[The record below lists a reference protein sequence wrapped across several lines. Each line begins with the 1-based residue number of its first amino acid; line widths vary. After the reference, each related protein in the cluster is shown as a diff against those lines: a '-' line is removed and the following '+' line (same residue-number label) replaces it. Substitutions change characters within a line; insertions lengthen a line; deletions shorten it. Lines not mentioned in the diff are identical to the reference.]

1 MGWWQRTFSNT
12 PAARL
17 ERAEIFWSNEEYNK
31 VRLEVQ
37 DLTDA
42 RAQDL
47 YNLSLERL
55 VTLNLDEA
63 HARFSLGDS
72 TGAEEHLML
81 AKEFGASNSQVQDI
95 RRSGRAIQQMDL
107 AKKRAKAAE
116 KENQKQMHG
125 DDPIWSLP
133 PDDPRLQYALHLE
146 TYPVEVRERL
156 IPLGQEFA
164 EAVLSI
170 QQGNGGDGVSILS
183 NYIEREPAV
192 RYERAR
198 AAMAIGNLPL
208 AIADLMTFGDEVG
221 HCVIGNVHTG
231 ALLGQLM
238 AQVGRTAEG
247 IDTMSSLIAD
257 DEHISMRIVRSQMQ
271 LQQGHLEIAEKETQQ
286 LLKEL
291 PKSQPLIRQL
301 ATIRLEQD
309 NRISAANILEAGFS
323 SCCETG
329 SCSAQRPDVQS
340 VRLLARIYL
349 EDRVL
354 PDRCNELLQQL
365 QSLVPQPIWEDQYLI
380 TLHARN
386 NGDSVANSLAQKLH
400 DALKEGDPRR
410 TWITKNFATA

>member
-1 MGWWQRTFSNT
+1 MGWFQRTFLNT
-12 PAARL
+12 PEARL
-17 ERAEIFWSNEEYNK
+17 ERAELFWTNKEYNK

-37 DLTDA
+37 DLSA
-42 RAQDL
+42 PRAQDL

-55 VTLNLDEA
+55 STLNLDEA
-63 HARFSLGDS
+63 LARFSLGDTVS
-72 TGAEEHLML
+72 AEEHLNL
-81 AKEFGASNSQVQDI
+81 AKEFGASHSQIQDI
-95 RRSGRAIQQMDL
+95 RKEGRLIQQKDL
-107 AKKRAKAAE
+107 EAKRAKKAAKE
-116 KENQKQMHG
+116 KQQQVHG

-146 TYPVEVRERL
+146 TYPVNVRERL

-164 EAVLSI
+164 SAVLAI
-170 QQGNGGDGVSILS
+170 QQGKGVDGITILS

-198 AAMAIGNLPL
+198 AAMSVGNLPL

-238 AQVGRTAEG
+238 AQTGQTEEG
-247 IDTMSSLIAD
+247 LDKMSALIAD
-257 DEHISMRIVRSQMQ
+257 DEHISMRIVKSQLH
-271 LQQGHLEIAEKETQQ
+271 LQKGDLSTAEKETQQ

-301 ATIRLEQD
+301 ATIRLQQD

-354 PDRCNELLQQL
+354 PERCDELLQQL
-365 QSLVPQPIWEDQYLI
+365 RGLVQQPLWEDQYLM

-386 NGDSVANSLAQKLH
+386 NGDSVANSLAQKLYGV
-400 DALKEGDPRR
+400 LKEGDPRR
-410 TWITKNFATA
+410 EWVTKAFAIM

>member
-1 MGWWQRTFSNT
+1 
-12 PAARL
+12 
-17 ERAEIFWSNEEYNK
+17 
-31 VRLEVQ
+31 
-37 DLTDA
+37 
-42 RAQDL
+42 
-47 YNLSLERL
+47 
-55 VTLNLDEA
+55 
-63 HARFSLGDS
+63 
-72 TGAEEHLML
+72 ML
-81 AKEFGASNSQVQDI
+81 AKEFGASNSQIQEI
-95 RRSGRAIQQMDL
+95 RRSGRAIQRMDL
-107 AKKRAKAAE
+107 EKKQAKAAE
-116 KENQKQMHG
+116 KESKKQMHG

-170 QQGNGGDGVSILS
+170 QQGKGVDGVSILS

-198 AAMAIGNLPL
+198 AAMSIGNIPL
-208 AIADLMTFGDEVG
+208 AIADLMTFGDEIG

-238 AQVGRTAEG
+238 AQSGRTDEG
-247 IDTMSSLIAD
+247 IETMSSLIAD

-271 LQQGHLEIAEKETQQ
+271 LQQGKLTIAEQETQQ

-301 ATIRLEQD
+301 ATIRLQQD

-349 EDRVL
+349 EDRVV

-386 NGDSVANSLAQKLH
+386 SGDSVANSLAKNLH

-410 TWITKNFATA
+410 GWITKNFSMA

>member
-1 MGWWQRTFSNT
+1 MGWWQRTFSNS

-17 ERAEIFWSNEEYNK
+17 ERAELFWKNEEYNK

-37 DLTDA
+37 DLTDS

-47 YNLSLERL
+47 YNLALERL

-72 TGAEEHLML
+72 VGAEDHLL
-81 AKEFGASNSQVQDI
+81 IAKEFGATNRQVQDI
-95 RRSGRAIQQMDL
+95 RKSGKAIQRMDL
-107 AKKRAKAAE
+107 EKKRAKAAE
-116 KENQKQMHG
+116 KESKKQMHG

-170 QQGNGGDGVSILS
+170 QQGKGVDGISILS

-198 AAMAIGNLPL
+198 AAITIGNLPL

-238 AQVGRTAEG
+238 AQAGRTDEG

-257 DEHISMRIVRSQMQ
+257 DEHVSMRIVRSQMH
-271 LQQGHLEIAEKETQQ
+271 LQKGNLAVAEKETQQ

-301 ATIRLEQD
+301 ATVRLQQD

-354 PDRCNELLQQL
+354 PERCTELLQQL
-365 QSLVPQPIWEDQYLI
+365 QGLVPQPIWEDQYLI

-386 NGDSVANSLAQKLH
+386 SGDTIANSLAKKLH
-400 DALKEGDPRR
+400 DVLKEGDPRR
-410 TWITKNFATA
+410 KWVVENFSIA

>member
-1 MGWWQRTFSNT
+1 MGWWQRTFSNS

-17 ERAEIFWSNEEYNK
+17 ERAEIFWNNAEYNK

-47 YNLSLERL
+47 YNLSLEKL
-55 VTLNLDEA
+55 ITLNLDEA

-72 TGAEEHLML
+72 VGAEEHLML
-81 AKEFGASNSQVQDI
+81 AKEFGASHNQLQDI
-95 RRSGRAIQQMDL
+95 RQSGRAIQRMDL
-107 AKKRAKAAE
+107 EKKRAKAAE
-116 KENQKQMHG
+116 KESKKQMHG
-125 DDPIWSLP
+125 NDPIWSLP

-164 EAVLSI
+164 EAVLGI
-170 QQGNGGDGVSILS
+170 QQGQAVDGVSILS

-198 AAMAIGNLPL
+198 AAIVIGNLPL

-221 HCVIGNVHTG
+221 HCIIGNVHTG
-231 ALLGQLM
+231 ALLGQLL
-238 AQVGRTAEG
+238 AQAGRTDEG
-247 IDTMSSLIAD
+247 IDAMTSLIEN
-257 DEHISMRIVRSQMQ
+257 DEHVSMRIVRSQMQ
-271 LQQGHLEIAEKETQQ
+271 LQKGNLDVAERETQQ

-301 ATIRLEQD
+301 ATIRMRQD

-354 PDRCNELLQQL
+354 PERCTELLQQL

-386 NGDSVANSLAQKLH
+386 NGDSVANSLAKKLY
-400 DALKEGDPRR
+400 DVLKEGDPRR
-410 TWITKNFATA
+410 LWVQKNFAL

>member
-1 MGWWQRTFSNT
+1 MGWWQRTFSNS

-17 ERAEIFWSNEEYNK
+17 ERAELFWKNEEYNK

-37 DLTDA
+37 DLTDS

-47 YNLSLERL
+47 YNLALERL

-72 TGAEEHLML
+72 VGAEDHLLL
-81 AKEFGASNSQVQDI
+81 AKEFGATNRQVQDI
-95 RRSGRAIQQMDL
+95 RKSGKAIQRMDL
-107 AKKRAKAAE
+107 EKKRAKAAE
-116 KENQKQMHG
+116 KESKKQMHG

-170 QQGNGGDGVSILS
+170 QQGKGVDGISILS

-198 AAMAIGNLPL
+198 AAMTVGNLPL

-238 AQVGRTAEG
+238 AQTGRTDEG

-257 DEHISMRIVRSQMQ
+257 DEHVSMRIVRSQMH
-271 LQQGHLEIAEKETQQ
+271 LQKGNLAVAEKETQQ

-301 ATIRLEQD
+301 ATVRLQQN

-354 PDRCNELLQQL
+354 PERCTELLQQL
-365 QSLVPQPIWEDQYLI
+365 QGLVPQPIWEDQYLI

-386 NGDSVANSLAQKLH
+386 SGDTIANSLAKKLH
-400 DALKEGDPRR
+400 DVLKEGDPRR
-410 TWITKNFATA
+410 KWVVDNFSIA

>member
-1 MGWWQRTFSNT
+1 MGWWQRTFSNS

-17 ERAEIFWSNEEYNK
+17 ERAELFWKNQEYNK

-37 DLTDA
+37 DLTDS

-47 YNLSLERL
+47 YNLSLEKL
-55 VTLNLDEA
+55 ITLNLDEA

-72 TGAEEHLML
+72 IGAEEHLML
-81 AKEFGASNSQVQDI
+81 AKEFGASNRQIQEI
-95 RRSGRAIQQMDL
+95 RKSGRAIQRMDL
-107 AKKRAKAAE
+107 EKKQAKAAE
-116 KENQKQMHG
+116 KENKRQMHG

-133 PDDPRLQYALHLE
+133 PEDPRLQYALHLE

-170 QQGNGGDGVSILS
+170 QQGNGVDGVSILS

-198 AAMAIGNLPL
+198 AAMTIGNLPL
-208 AIADLMTFGDEVG
+208 AIADLMTFGEEVG
-221 HCVIGNVHTG
+221 HCVIGNIHTG

-238 AQVGRTAEG
+238 AQAGRTAEG

-257 DEHISMRIVRSQMQ
+257 DEHISMRIVRSQMH
-271 LQQGHLEIAEKETQQ
+271 LQQGNLQIAEKETQQ

-301 ATIRLEQD
+301 ATVRLQQD

-354 PDRCNELLQQL
+354 PERCSELLQQL
-365 QSLVPQPIWEDQYLI
+365 QGLVPQPIWEDQYLI

-386 NGDSVANSLAQKLH
+386 NGDSVANSLAKKLH
-400 DALKEGDPRR
+400 DVLKDGDPRR
-410 TWITKNFATA
+410 GWITKNFSMA

>member
-1 MGWWQRTFSNT
+1 MGWLQRTFMNNN
-12 PAARL
+12 AARI
-17 ERAEIFWSNEEYNK
+17 ERAEIFWNNEEYNK

-37 DLTDA
+37 DLSEP

-55 VTLNLDEA
+55 ATLNLDEA
-63 HARFSLGDS
+63 LARFSLGDS
-72 TGAEEHLML
+72 VGAEEHLIL
-81 AKEFGASNSQVQDI
+81 AKEFGASHSQVQDI
-95 RRSGRAIQQMDL
+95 RKEGRSIVRMDQERKRAEK
-107 AKKRAKAAE
+107 AKKE
-116 KENQKQMHG
+116 TQHQMHG

-146 TYPVEVRERL
+146 TYPVNVRERL

-164 EAVLSI
+164 EAVVAI
-170 QQGNGGDGVSILS
+170 QQGQGVDGISILS

-198 AAMAIGNLPL
+198 AAMSVGNLPL
-208 AIADLMTFGDEVG
+208 AITDLMTFGDEVG
-221 HCVIGNVHTG
+221 HCVIGNLHTG
-231 ALLGQLM
+231 ALLGQLL
-238 AQVGRTAEG
+238 AQTGRTDEG
-247 IDTMSSLIAD
+247 INAMSSLIED
-257 DEHISMRIVRSQMQ
+257 DEHVSMRIVRSQMQ
-271 LQQGHLEIAEKETQQ
+271 LQKGNLDIAENETQR

-301 ATIRLEQD
+301 ATIRMKQD

-365 QSLVPQPIWEDQYLI
+365 QGLVQQPLWEDQYLL

-386 NGDSVANSLAQKLH
+386 NGDSVAPSLAQKLF
-400 DALKEGDPRR
+400 AMLKDGDPRR
-410 TWITKNFATA
+410 EWVTKAFAL

>member
-1 MGWWQRTFSNT
+1 MGWWQRTFSNS

-17 ERAEIFWSNEEYNK
+17 ERAELFWKNEEYNK

-37 DLTDA
+37 DLTDS

-47 YNLSLERL
+47 YNLALERL

-72 TGAEEHLML
+72 VGAEDHLLL
-81 AKEFGASNSQVQDI
+81 AKEFGATNRQVQEI
-95 RRSGRAIQQMDL
+95 RKSGKAIQRMDL
-107 AKKRAKAAE
+107 EKKRAKAAE
-116 KENQKQMHG
+116 KESKKQMHG

-170 QQGNGGDGVSILS
+170 QQGKGVDGISILS

-238 AQVGRTAEG
+238 AQAGRTDEG

-257 DEHISMRIVRSQMQ
+257 DEHVSMRIVRSQMHVQ
-271 LQQGHLEIAEKETQQ
+271 KGNLAVAEKETQQ

-301 ATIRLEQD
+301 ATIRLQQD

-354 PDRCNELLQQL
+354 PERCTELLQQL
-365 QSLVPQPIWEDQYLI
+365 QGLVPQPIWEDQYLI

-386 NGDSVANSLAQKLH
+386 SGDTIADSLAKKLH
-400 DALKEGDPRR
+400 DVLKEGDPRR
-410 TWITKNFATA
+410 KWVVENFSIA

>member
-1 MGWWQRTFSNT
+1 MGWWQRTFSNSPT
-12 PAARL
+12 ARL
-17 ERAEIFWSNEEYNK
+17 ERAELFWKNEEYNK

-37 DLTDA
+37 DLTDS

-47 YNLSLERL
+47 YNLALERL

-72 TGAEEHLML
+72 IGAEDHLLL
-81 AKEFGASNSQVQDI
+81 AKEFGATNRQVQDI
-95 RRSGRAIQQMDL
+95 RKSGKAIQRMDL
-107 AKKRAKAAE
+107 EKKRVKAAE
-116 KENQKQMHG
+116 KESKKQMHG

-170 QQGNGGDGVSILS
+170 QQGKGVDGISILS

-198 AAMAIGNLPL
+198 AAITVGNLPL

-238 AQVGRTAEG
+238 VQAGRTDEG

-257 DEHISMRIVRSQMQ
+257 DEHVSMRIVRSQMH
-271 LQQGHLEIAEKETQQ
+271 LQKGNLAVAEKETQL

-291 PKSQPLIRQL
+291 PKNQPLIRQL
-301 ATIRLEQD
+301 ATVRLQQD

-354 PDRCNELLQQL
+354 PERCTELLQQL
-365 QSLVPQPIWEDQYLI
+365 QGLVPQPIWEDQYLI

-386 NGDSVANSLAQKLH
+386 SGDTIANSLAKKLH
-400 DALKEGDPRR
+400 DVLKEGDPRR
-410 TWITKNFATA
+410 KWVVKNFSIA

>member
-1 MGWWQRTFSNT
+1 MGWWQRTFSNS

-17 ERAEIFWSNEEYNK
+17 ERAELFWKNKEYNK

-37 DLTDA
+37 DLTDS

-47 YNLSLERL
+47 YNLALERL

-72 TGAEEHLML
+72 VGAEDHLLL
-81 AKEFGASNSQVQDI
+81 AKEFGATNRQVQDI
-95 RRSGRAIQQMDL
+95 RKSGKAIQRMDL
-107 AKKRAKAAE
+107 EKKRAKAAE
-116 KENQKQMHG
+116 KESKRQMHG

-170 QQGNGGDGVSILS
+170 QQGKGVDGISILS

-238 AQVGRTAEG
+238 AQAGRTDEG

-257 DEHISMRIVRSQMQ
+257 DEHVSMRIVRSQMH
-271 LQQGHLEIAEKETQQ
+271 LQKGNLAVAEKETQQ

-301 ATIRLEQD
+301 ATVRLQQN

-354 PDRCNELLQQL
+354 PERCTELLQQL
-365 QSLVPQPIWEDQYLI
+365 QGLVPQPIWEDQYLI

-386 NGDSVANSLAQKLH
+386 SGDTIANSLAKKLH
-400 DALKEGDPRR
+400 DVLKEGDPRR
-410 TWITKNFATA
+410 KWVVENFSIA

>member
-17 ERAEIFWSNEEYNK
+17 ERAEIFWTNQEYNK

-55 VTLNLDEA
+55 ITLNLEEA

-81 AKEFGASNSQVQDI
+81 AKEFGASNSQIQEI
-95 RRSGRAIQQMDL
+95 RRSGRAIQRMDL
-107 AKKRAKAAE
+107 EKKQAKAAE
-116 KENQKQMHG
+116 KESKKQMHG

-170 QQGNGGDGVSILS
+170 QQGKGVDGVSILS

-198 AAMAIGNLPL
+198 AAMSIGNIPL
-208 AIADLMTFGDEVG
+208 AIADLMTFGDEIG

-238 AQVGRTAEG
+238 AQSGRTDEG
-247 IDTMSSLIAD
+247 IETMSSLIAD

-271 LQQGHLEIAEKETQQ
+271 LQQGKLTIAEQETQQ

-301 ATIRLEQD
+301 ATIRLQQD

-349 EDRVL
+349 EDRVV

-386 NGDSVANSLAQKLH
+386 SGDSVANSLAKNLH

-410 TWITKNFATA
+410 GWITKNFSMA